1 VLTEDLVLGIGL
13 VKLLAELTV
22 YNVGKYLHEGNLI
35 RVLILNCL
43 AVLFHL
49 GFLAHGTD
57 SFVVG
62 LNGYTLYF
70 SNGNSIDGLRVGR
83 ALVCSHSFLL
93 ICFKGLLCE
102 EAGHLGLHEAGLLA
116 LILSNFLVVLH
127 NFDGSVGLAHL
138 VLNSLDLVFFHLAG
152 DSCAE
157 VFWAGFFFV
166 TLLLELD
173 LNRLFVDSTASENG
187 VYFKQELV
195 SSVGSAV
202 DYGIV
207 VFGS

>member
-1 VLTEDLVLGIGL
+1 VLAEDFVLWIGL

-22 YNVGKYLHEGNLI
+22 DNVGKYLQEGNLI

-49 GFLAHGTD
+49 CLLAHGTD

-62 LNGYTLYF
+62 LDGYTLDF
-70 SNGNSIDGLRVGR
+70 ANGDSVDGLRVGR
-83 ALVCSHSFLL
+83 ALVCFHGFPLVCL
-93 ICFKGLLCE
+93 NGLLCE
-102 EAGHLGLHEAGLLA
+102 EASHLCLHETGLLA
-116 LILSNFLVVLH
+116 LILANFLVVLD
-127 NFDGSVGLAHL
+127 NIDCSVGLAHL
-138 VLNSLDLVFFHLAG
+138 VFNSLELVFLHLAG

-157 VFWAGFFFV
+157 VFGAGLFFV

-173 LNRLFVDSTASENG
+173 LDRLIVNSTASENG
-187 VYFKQELV
+187 VEFKKELV

-207 VFGS
+207 VFRS